1 MKSIYQTRREI
12 IGVCKRIYQRGYVA
26 ANDGN
31 VSVRL
36 SEDRVLSTP
45 TGMSK
50 GFITEDQLIV
60 CDMEGSKVSGAL
72 HPSSELKMHLMI
84 YGERGDVNAV
94 VHAHPVTATGFAVA
108 GIPLAQCVL
117 PEVVITLGSI
127 PITEYGTP
135 STEEIPNSIRNYIH
149 DYDAFLLENHG
160 ALTIGSD
167 VLNAYHKMETI
178 EHFAQIVMV
187 ARQLGHVGVLSDEN
201 VQKLMQVR
209 ERLGVKGRNPG
220 CQACTVGCPRNIV
233 QSAGQKEGLSVE
245 RSSTSTESGED
256 LIRQIT
262 EQVMSKL
269 VPSASSP

>member
-12 IGVCKRIYQRGYVA
+12 IHVCTRIYQRGYVA

-36 SEDRVLSTP
+36 SEDRVLTTP

-50 GFITEDQLIV
+50 GFLTEDQLV
-60 CDMEGSKVSGAL
+60 LCDMDGNKISGAL
-72 HPSSELKMHLMI
+72 SPSSELKMHIMV
-84 YGERGDVNAV
+84 YRERADVNAV
-94 VHAHPVTATGFAVA
+94 VHAHPITATGFAVA

-135 STEEIPNSIRNYIH
+135 STEEIPNSIRNYIQ

-160 ALTIGSD
+160 ALAIGPD

-178 EHFAQIVMV
+178 EHFAQIVLV
-187 ARQLGHVGVLSDEN
+187 ARQLGRVGVLSDEN

-209 ERLGVKGRNPG
+209 ERLGVKGKNPG
-220 CQACTVGCPRNIV
+220 CQACTVGCPRNIAPSTDPEKD
-233 QSAGQKEGLSVE
+233 QAVE
-245 RSSTSTESGED
+245 EPSTSAESDGD

-262 EQVMSKL
+262 EQVMAKL
-269 VPSASSP
+269 T